1 MIRSI
6 LVALDD
12 TEGARRARD
21 LAIALARRTGAALTA
36 ATVLD
41 WPHVRAE
48 HEAVPPGAA
57 AFKERR
63 DAARAQRAEQEAD
76 AAFAACTE
84 AAGPTP
90 FTRLRLTEAPEP
102 ALLAAGAA
110 HDLIVI
116 GRDSTLGL
124 EDNPDGLAPVI
135 EALLHDGARP
145 LLVVP
150 PEQAPEA
157 GGVLV
162 GYDGSIPA
170 MRALQLFALLGLAG
184 EMTVKVLSVGET
196 RADAQRLA
204 NEAAGYLRT
213 HGIAADAVAV
223 EGSRPVDALMAE
235 VAAMPA
241 RLLVMGAYETSG
253 LRTLFT
259 GSATRRL
266 LHAAPCPVFVA
277 H

>member
-12 TEGARRARD
+12 TEGAVAARD
-21 LAIALARRTGAALTA
+21 LAFALSRSTGAALTA

-41 WPHVRAE
+41 WPHVRDA

-63 DAARAQRAEQEAD
+63 DAVRAQRLEAEAD
-76 AAFAACTE
+76 AAFAACTA
-84 AAGPTP
+84 AAGETP

-102 ALLAAGAA
+102 ALLAAGAT

-124 EDNPDGLAPVI
+124 EVNDDGLAPVI
-135 EALLHDGARP
+135 EALLRDGARP

-150 PEQAPEA
+150 PGPVPAA

-162 GYDGSIPA
+162 GYDGSVPA
-170 MRALQLFALLGLAG
+170 MRDDAAVRAAGPRRRAAG
-184 EMTVKVLSVGET
+184 EGAVG
-196 RADAQRLA
+196 RRDAGRRRSA
-204 NEAAGYLRT
+204 WPRKAPPICAATAWRPRPSPWSGSASAGRAAGR
-213 HGIAADAVAV
+213 GGGDARAHA
-223 EGSRPVDALMAE
+223 GDG
-235 VAAMPA
+235 
-241 RLLVMGAYETSG
+241 RL
-253 LRTLFT
+253 
-259 GSATRRL
+259 
-266 LHAAPCPVFVA
+266 
-277 H
+277 

>member
-12 TEGARRARD
+12 TEGAKQARD
-21 LAIALARRTGAALTA
+21 LAIALARRTGSALTA

-41 WPHVRAE
+41 WPHIKDAR
-48 HEAVPPGAA
+48 EAVPFGAA

-63 DAARAQRAEQEAD
+63 DLARAKRAEEEA
-76 AAFAACTE
+76 ATAFAACTE
-84 AAGPTP
+84 AAGTTA
-90 FTRLRLTEAPEP
+90 FTSLRLTDAPEP
-102 ALLAAGAA
+102 ALLAAGAT
-110 HDLIVI
+110 HDIIVI

-124 EDNPDGLAPVI
+124 EQCPDGLAPVI

-150 PEQAPEA
+150 PFAPPAA

-162 GYDGSIPA
+162 GYDGSIPS

-184 EMTVKVLSVGET
+184 DSPVKVLSL
-196 RADAQRLA
+196 ADEKAEAERLA
-204 NEAAGYLRT
+204 GEGVAYLRS
-213 HGIAADAVAV
+213 HEIAAEAVAV
-223 EGSRPVDALMAE
+223 QGSHPLDALLAE
-235 VAAMPA
+235 ATAMPA
-241 RLLVMGAYETSG
+241 RMLVMGAFEHSG
-253 LRTLFT
+253 LRALFSGT
-259 GSATRRL
+259 ITRRL
-266 LHAAPCPVFVA
+266 LQTAPCTVFVA